1 MYSTLTFDSP
11 AIFDNWFQ
19 YAHEIHDHTTRTS
32 TDVIRESYFDV
43 GHVQQSF
50 TLHTKGANN
59 IYGGKMIQVSGP
71 VIWNSIPEDI
81 QKAGSIVTF
90 KKNLKL
96 HIFDQY
102 RGDPEDT
109 RARTNPNNNN
119 NSNNNNNNIRSNN
132 NNRASDNQR
141 WRVNVNQPFV
151 SRWNRDG

>member
-1 MYSTLTFDSP
+1 
-11 AIFDNWFQ
+11 
-19 YAHEIHDHTTRTS
+19 
-32 TDVIRESYFDV
+32 
-43 GHVQQSF
+43 
-50 TLHTKGANN
+50 
-59 IYGGKMIQVSGP
+59 MIQVSGP
-71 VIWNSIPEDI
+71 VIWNRIPEDI

-109 RARTNPNNNN
+109 RISNTSNNNN
-119 NSNNNNNNIRSNN
+119 NNNNNKNNNNSNNNNNNNNIRSNN

-151 SRWNRDG
+151 SRWNLDE